1 MKRFLLSVGAVFA
14 LLMSGTLTTHAADVW
29 ELVTD
34 ASTLQVG
41 DQLVIAC
48 TDEEVTAGDI
58 PSKKEYL
65 DSVSSTFSG
74 SMITSLGSGTVVFT
88 LGGETGAWTLANTDG
103 QLLGCSKVKI
113 LVWGSGT
120 TTWNITISDNNATI
134 YNTTSSYGRIL
145 YNHNSPR
152 FNTYTST
159 TSTTML
165 LPQLYRLANNTYT
178 FMYEGYAGYTTR
190 CEGGKVYQEG
200 EVITLSTGV
209 PTKTGYSFAG
219 WQYNNKV
226 YQPGDSFTM
235 PAENVTMMP
244 QWNQSTATDTNNA
257 LIKANVQK
265 VIRDGYLYIV
275 VEDKTYNV
283 LGCEL

>member
-58 PSKKEYL
+58 PSGAKYL
-65 DSVSSTFSG
+65 SSVSSTVSG
-74 SMITSLGSGTVVFT
+74 STITSLGSGTIVFT
-88 LGGETGAWTLANTDG
+88 LGGKTGAWTLANTDG
-103 QLLGCSKVKI
+103 KLLGCTAEKKV
-113 LVWGSGT
+113 VWGSGT
-120 TTWNITISDNNATI
+120 TTWTISIDSYGDATI
-134 YNTTSSYGRIL
+134 AITSGSYGSL
-145 YNHNSPR
+145 QYNAQAPR
-152 FNTYTST
+152 FTTYTST
-159 TSTTML
+159 QTA
-165 LPQLYRLANNTYT
+165 PQLYRLANNTYT

-244 QWNQSTATDTNNA
+244 QWNQSTATDANNA
-257 LIKANVQK
+257 LIKTNVQK